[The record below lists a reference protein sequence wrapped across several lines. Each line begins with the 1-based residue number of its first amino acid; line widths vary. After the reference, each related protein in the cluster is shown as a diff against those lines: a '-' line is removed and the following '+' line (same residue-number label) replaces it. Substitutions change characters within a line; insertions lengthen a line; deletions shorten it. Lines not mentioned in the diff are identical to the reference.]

1 MPGRPWTLLP
11 TPGAE
16 RHQGVFAP
24 FSRLYGSRRRAG
36 TDVFFMQKE
45 DERMKKRLLSLALA
59 FVLAF
64 SLLPA
69 TAFAATKTLSEY
81 FNGMPISA
89 NGGTGTTAW
98 KVSGDMLMS
107 GNAGKSYS
115 TSTLTLTFTADT
127 AISFEYKVSS
137 EEKWDTCT
145 ITLGS
150 KKIADKI
157 SGNGDWT
164 GYTGTVNNGD
174 TLEVKYTKDSS
185 GNDNDD
191 CVYLRNFT
199 CGTPV
204 VVTFHANGGT
214 GDDYTQNI
222 YGGKGTLTANSF
234 TNSGKVFAGWATS
247 ADGEVVYAD
256 GVEITAEDNT
266 DLYAV
271 WGDAYTVRFV
281 NGESTRTVDVA
292 KNTAIGTKIPADP
305 KKTGYIFAGWFNGE
319 TKLTADTMISGDVTY
334 TAKWTAIQYTIKFD
348 KNAADAVGSMDDIS
362 AAYDEEVQLPLCA
375 FTRDGYTFTGWGSY
389 KGEDK
394 VKNLADKDGANV
406 TLKAHWQGLSVN
418 ITANLNYSGAENIIR
433 TGAVGSN
440 YNYIVKT
447 DGGTQYSELKDPT
460 RTGYL
465 FDGWFDAAEGGNEIT
480 NQYKFTAEDAE
491 KGVTLY
497 AHWTKGITVHFDGNG
512 YKSTIADKTVKP
524 DEVFSKLPYLS
535 SYSYPEN
542 KTLDGWYIKNDDGS
556 FGDAVTKDIDFSSL
570 DEVTLI
576 AKWRDYQYIIKF
588 NIKNADKSSVNG
600 TMADQPAPF
609 GKDVKL
615 NKCAFTR
622 EGYDFAGWATSSYGS
637 QIKHQDEATIKREWD
652 SWYSEDGE
660 THSLYAVWTQNAFG
674 RAVAAIQS
682 KLPADNIVRIAGDL
696 GLPTSGDGYTVA
708 YTSDSEL
715 LSDGKIALPESGT
728 VEITVTATITDTATN
743 KTYTKEYALTLYS
756 ADVAATE
763 AELNNAAAAL
773 GTKNFVPVYGTD
785 TNAIT
790 AVEKKLLDAGCE
802 GIAVSIKEAVTDSGN
817 YSGIDQDGTIHY
829 YFNPG
834 MTKYGSYFHTTFVLS
849 KNGASVEKKW
859 YTSIDWD
866 KAKVREALNTVADA
880 LTVPET
886 ATADMTLPLNANG
899 KGWSKVAWVS
909 NDPALKID
917 QASYYT
923 STYPITLNA
932 AENTTVVLTATVT
945 CNSVDGVSVTREF
958 ACTVPGGT
966 STGVD
971 YQAKLDNALSDPG
984 LRDFVTGKKLTEEN
998 GVYTTSNDIQ
1008 FPTTRDLKIDGK
1020 YTPVVITS
1028 SDPGVIEAPTTPNSA
1043 RVWVYRPLPGEAA
1056 KTVTLT
1062 MKILDRPNGP
1072 QPGDDLSTM
1081 RVLASKEIKV
1091 TVQPLTQT
1099 EIDAEVALME
1109 RVKAHYWDGI
1119 RNANTDQNNVTTDL
1133 HAFQE
1138 CYLNDNGEL
1147 TWVYDYR
1154 ELKNHGIIPD
1164 ELDNW
1169 YDQQLWRLFRSS
1181 NADVVAHENLLV
1193 TRQGDSKAVT
1203 ITSYLSSETL
1213 GKYAEK
1219 YPQNAD
1225 FQKLYKQPVTIDL
1238 VVTGT
1243 QYAQGNN
1250 EGRVQAARR
1259 ALAAR
1264 PTVTVSFSLSGR
1276 GMGFAESNLKYA
1288 EGSTVYDVFSDLLA
1302 EHGYTCK
1309 RRGSY
1314 IAAITSNSGVTLE
1327 EFDEGKNS
1335 GWMYR
1340 VNGELVGRYMS
1351 AQGLK
1356 DGDRIE
1362 LYFTSDWTSEP
1373 GAEGWQ
1379 KPGKIETIVNADG
1392 SVTKIETK
1400 SDGTTVETTT
1410 KPDGS
1415 TTVAETKPDGSVST
1429 VEKRA
1434 DGTEIKTAQ
1443 PVSGEITASV
1453 SVPKSVGSTRVDIP
1467 VSKPTGS
1474 MVAVIVHPDGTEEIV
1489 RGSVVTETGIALRA
1503 EGDVRLKIID
1513 NAKRFND
1520 MADHWAKDAVEFASS
1535 RELFNGVG
1543 NDAFGPDLSMTRG
1556 MVSTVLARLAGADTA
1571 GGETWYAKGTVW
1583 AVENGISDG
1592 TAPEQPVTRE
1602 QLAAMLYRY
1611 AGSPAV
1617 SGELGFDDT
1626 TVISIWAYDA
1636 VRWCVDNGILNGVGG
1651 NRMAPQDLARRG
1663 QVAAM
1668 LMRFLQA
1675 TV

>member
-1 MPGRPWTLLP
+1 
-11 TPGAE
+11 
-16 RHQGVFAP
+16 
-24 FSRLYGSRRRAG
+24 
-36 TDVFFMQKE
+36 
-45 DERMKKRLLSLALA
+45 MKKRALSLLMA
-59 FVLAF
+59 FVMVL

-69 TAFAATKTLSEY
+69 TARAAETGPQGSGTADEPYLIGTAEELKWFRDLVNGSTDAENHRHVCAKLTADIDLKGDEWNPIGGNDGYATSYYAGQFDGNGKRISNFKITAKYNYAGFFSYVKDNAYIHDLKISKASISSEKNNAGGIIGTMIDGTVEKCSFDGEVKGLNTSRGYAGGIVGYLGNTGKTSPKITNCAN
-81 FNGMPISA
+81 FGSISA
-89 NGGTGTTAW
+89 GYAGGITGYAKHAKEISNCYNTGRVNGSTRSGGIVGQNMYGTKITNCFNTGAIEGTGIGAI
-98 KVSGDMLMS
+98 
-107 GNAGKSYS
+107 AGFAGVKITNCYW
-115 TSTLTLTFTADT
+115 TQPAVGKGGG
-127 AISFEYKVSS
+127 AG
-137 EEKWDTCT
+137 T
-145 ITLGS
+145 INEDGEVDSIASVAGQLGS
-150 KKIADKI
+150 AF
-157 SGNGDWT
+157 
-164 GYTGTVNNGD
+164 
-174 TLEVKYTKDSS
+174 
-185 GNDNDD
+185 
-191 CVYLRNFT
+191 R
-199 CGTPV
+199 V
-204 VVTFHANGGT
+204 V
-214 GDDYTQNI
+214 
-222 YGGKGTLTANSF
+222 
-234 TNSGKVFAGWATS
+234 
-247 ADGEVVYAD
+247 DGEVVLAWEA
-256 GVEITAEDNT
+256 GGTPAEKNPRIVISGGSTLQMTNSVERPHTTLTVAYKDMEDNT
-266 DLYAV
+266 P
-271 WGDAYTVRFV
+271 TVTW
-281 NGESTRTVDVA
+281 STSNDCVTLTAPDNASAADNIRIAQANKPGTVTITATVDDETIEPATFDIDVLPFVSGLNYT
-292 KNTAIGTKIPADP
+292 NTAMGGSEPVIGQEVRVDVVTIGNKIFSSDKLSFAWWNNTTNTPIAKTTENTFVVIPDSFNEWNYLGVDVFYNGAPIHSHADHQQYVRSAEYGKAYVVAQDIALPTDITEETVLTLPAVHTKDGETVNIEWSSKDIAITDNTVKLTLPESG
-305 KKTGYIFAGWFNGE
+305 KKTIKLSAKCTLADTNTAAYRTFTVYVWSTSGADENTLNEAASKLKNMGALYPRFGKDSNVQTMVETRLANAGFSGVGVMYTGKTPMSATEKEAHSDISENGNITYFYTDLTTTDLTTTLQRFDTYKASFMLTCGRETKTVEIWVTVYWDADKVRDFMTKEVLDQTTLPELTEKNLTLPASGKWTTISWTSSDPTIIANDGTITRSTIDQQAVLTATFTFNFTSDVTGNE
-319 TKLTADTMISGDVTY
+319 QPIVLYKVFEVTVKGNADAADRAALYQQKLNDALAAPGLKDFVTGAKLTAD
-334 TAKWTAIQYTIKFD
+334 A
-348 KNAADAVGSMDDIS
+348 
-362 AAYDEEVQLPLCA
+362 
-375 FTRDGYTFTGWGSY
+375 
-389 KGEDK
+389 
-394 VKNLADKDGANV
+394 
-406 TLKAHWQGLSVN
+406 
-418 ITANLNYSGAENIIR
+418 
-433 TGAVGSN
+433 
-440 YNYIVKT
+440 
-447 DGGTQYSELKDPT
+447 
-460 RTGYL
+460 
-465 FDGWFDAAEGGNEIT
+465 
-480 NQYKFTAEDAE
+480 
-491 KGVTLY
+491 
-497 AHWTKGITVHFDGNG
+497 
-512 YKSTIADKTVKP
+512 
-524 DEVFSKLPYLS
+524 
-535 SYSYPEN
+535 
-542 KTLDGWYIKNDDGS
+542 
-556 FGDAVTKDIDFSSL
+556 
-570 DEVTLI
+570 
-576 AKWRDYQYIIKF
+576 
-588 NIKNADKSSVNG
+588 
-600 TMADQPAPF
+600 
-609 GKDVKL
+609 
-615 NKCAFTR
+615 
-622 EGYDFAGWATSSYGS
+622 
-637 QIKHQDEATIKREWD
+637 
-652 SWYSEDGE
+652 
-660 THSLYAVWTQNAFG
+660 
-674 RAVAAIQS
+674 
-682 KLPADNIVRIAGDL
+682 
-696 GLPTSGDGYTVA
+696 
-708 YTSDSEL
+708 
-715 LSDGKIALPESGT
+715 
-728 VEITVTATITDTATN
+728 
-743 KTYTKEYALTLYS
+743 
-756 ADVAATE
+756 
-763 AELNNAAAAL
+763 
-773 GTKNFVPVYGTD
+773 
-785 TNAIT
+785 
-790 AVEKKLLDAGCE
+790 
-802 GIAVSIKEAVTDSGN
+802 
-817 YSGIDQDGTIHY
+817 
-829 YFNPG
+829 
-834 MTKYGSYFHTTFVLS
+834 
-849 KNGASVEKKW
+849 
-859 YTSIDWD
+859 
-866 KAKVREALNTVADA
+866 
-880 LTVPET
+880 
-886 ATADMTLPLNANG
+886 
-899 KGWSKVAWVS
+899 
-909 NDPALKID
+909 
-917 QASYYT
+917 
-923 STYPITLNA
+923 
-932 AENTTVVLTATVT
+932 
-945 CNSVDGVSVTREF
+945 
-958 ACTVPGGT
+958 
-966 STGVD
+966 
-971 YQAKLDNALSDPG
+971 
-984 LRDFVTGKKLTEEN
+984 N

-1091 TVQPLTQT
+1091 TVQPLTQA
-1099 EIDAEVALME
+1099 EIDAEIALMAK
-1109 RVKAHYWDGI
+1109 VKAAYWDGI

-1147 TWVYDYR
+1147 TWVYDR
-1154 ELKNHGIIPD
+1154 KDLKNHGIVPVP
-1164 ELDNW
+1164 LDNW
-1169 YDQQLWRLFRSS
+1169 YDQQIWRLFRSS

-1213 GKYAEK
+1213 GRYAEK

-1225 FQKLYKQPVTIDL
+1225 FQKLYQQPVTVDL

-1314 IAAITSNSGVTLE
+1314 IAAITSDSGVTLE

-1340 VNGELVGRYMS
+1340 VNGELVRRYMS

-1400 SDGTTVETTT
+1400 PDGTTVETTT

-1489 RGSVVTETGIALRA
+1489 KGSIVTETGIALRA

-1543 NDAFGPDLSMTRG
+1543 NDAFGPDRSMTRG
-1556 MVSTVLARLAGADTA
+1556 MVGTVLARLAGADTA
-1571 GGETWYAKGTVW
+1571 GGETWYAKGTAW

-1617 SGELGFDDT
+1617 SGELGFDDADS
-1626 TVISIWAYDA
+1626 ISAWARDA

-1651 NRMAPQDLARRG
+1651 NRMTPQDLARRG

>member
-1 MPGRPWTLLP
+1 
-11 TPGAE
+11 
-16 RHQGVFAP
+16 
-24 FSRLYGSRRRAG
+24 
-36 TDVFFMQKE
+36 
-45 DERMKKRLLSLALA
+45 MKKRLLSLALA

-64 SLLPA
+64 SLLPTAAWAAETDVSALPEFSKGADTSTIQKFKISSADSLKALA
-69 TAFAATKTLSEY
+69 TAVKDNDGKGAYNLKGLTFYLANDIELSGKWTPISDVAYPADAFAGTFDGNGHTISGLNGSNGLFGFVNGATIKNLKVEGTISGPTTGIGGIVGKTQGKVTITNCSFTGSVSATNSGSSNAAGGIVGRVNAGTLKVENCANHATVTAEKASAAGIIGYGGSNKVTITNCYNDGAISGQWYPSGICAQNTKGTSKIQEC
-81 FNGMPISA
+81 FNSGSISNTNDGTYHAGISA
-89 NGGTGTTAW
+89 NFKGEAPNCYRTEPSSENFGNNKNGASTLLENSDAVKNKLTDIGFLVSDDG
-98 KVSGDMLMS
+98 KVSLPWETSSTPAEKNPRIVISGGSTLQMTNSEQPRTTLTVEYKDMDETPTVTWSASNDCVTLTEPANASAADNIRIAQAKKPGTVTITATVDDETIKPATFDMDVLPFVS
-107 GNAGKSYS
+107 GLNYTNTATGGSEPVIGQEVRVDVVTIDNKIFSSDKLSFAWWNNTTNTPIAKTTENTFVIPDSPDSFNEWNNLGVDVFYNGAPIHSHADHQQYVRSAEYGKAYVVAQDIALPTDITEETVLTLPAVHTKDGETVNIEWSSEDIAITDNTVKFTLPESGKQKIELSAECTLVGTDTAANRTFTVYVWSTSGADENTLNEAASKLENMGALHPRFGKDSNVQTMVETRLANAGFSGVGVKFISAEPTNATADQAASAISSIGGITYFYDDPNKTVNERTQWFDTYKAYFTLTCGSETQENVAVPVTVYWDVNKVCRVMTEEVLDRVTLPELTEGNLNLPTAVEGKQWTKIVWTSSDPGIISNGGVVTRSAIDRQTVLTAGFTFQRTNDVTGSEPSIVLSKVFEVTVKGNADA
-115 TSTLTLTFTADT
+115 ADR
-127 AISFEYKVSS
+127 AALYQQKLDDALAAPGLKDFV
-137 EEKWDTCT
+137 
-145 ITLGS
+145 
-150 KKIADKI
+150 
-157 SGNGDWT
+157 T
-164 GYTGTVNNGD
+164 G
-174 TLEVKYTKDSS
+174 
-185 GNDNDD
+185 
-191 CVYLRNFT
+191 
-199 CGTPV
+199 
-204 VVTFHANGGT
+204 A
-214 GDDYTQNI
+214 
-222 YGGKGTLTANSF
+222 
-234 TNSGKVFAGWATS
+234 
-247 ADGEVVYAD
+247 
-256 GVEITAEDNT
+256 
-266 DLYAV
+266 
-271 WGDAYTVRFV
+271 
-281 NGESTRTVDVA
+281 
-292 KNTAIGTKIPADP
+292 
-305 KKTGYIFAGWFNGE
+305 
-319 TKLTADTMISGDVTY
+319 KLTAD
-334 TAKWTAIQYTIKFD
+334 A
-348 KNAADAVGSMDDIS
+348 
-362 AAYDEEVQLPLCA
+362 
-375 FTRDGYTFTGWGSY
+375 
-389 KGEDK
+389 
-394 VKNLADKDGANV
+394 
-406 TLKAHWQGLSVN
+406 
-418 ITANLNYSGAENIIR
+418 
-433 TGAVGSN
+433 
-440 YNYIVKT
+440 
-447 DGGTQYSELKDPT
+447 
-460 RTGYL
+460 
-465 FDGWFDAAEGGNEIT
+465 
-480 NQYKFTAEDAE
+480 
-491 KGVTLY
+491 
-497 AHWTKGITVHFDGNG
+497 
-512 YKSTIADKTVKP
+512 
-524 DEVFSKLPYLS
+524 
-535 SYSYPEN
+535 
-542 KTLDGWYIKNDDGS
+542 
-556 FGDAVTKDIDFSSL
+556 
-570 DEVTLI
+570 
-576 AKWRDYQYIIKF
+576 
-588 NIKNADKSSVNG
+588 
-600 TMADQPAPF
+600 
-609 GKDVKL
+609 
-615 NKCAFTR
+615 
-622 EGYDFAGWATSSYGS
+622 
-637 QIKHQDEATIKREWD
+637 
-652 SWYSEDGE
+652 
-660 THSLYAVWTQNAFG
+660 
-674 RAVAAIQS
+674 
-682 KLPADNIVRIAGDL
+682 
-696 GLPTSGDGYTVA
+696 
-708 YTSDSEL
+708 
-715 LSDGKIALPESGT
+715 
-728 VEITVTATITDTATN
+728 
-743 KTYTKEYALTLYS
+743 
-756 ADVAATE
+756 
-763 AELNNAAAAL
+763 
-773 GTKNFVPVYGTD
+773 
-785 TNAIT
+785 
-790 AVEKKLLDAGCE
+790 
-802 GIAVSIKEAVTDSGN
+802 
-817 YSGIDQDGTIHY
+817 
-829 YFNPG
+829 
-834 MTKYGSYFHTTFVLS
+834 
-849 KNGASVEKKW
+849 
-859 YTSIDWD
+859 
-866 KAKVREALNTVADA
+866 
-880 LTVPET
+880 
-886 ATADMTLPLNANG
+886 
-899 KGWSKVAWVS
+899 
-909 NDPALKID
+909 
-917 QASYYT
+917 
-923 STYPITLNA
+923 
-932 AENTTVVLTATVT
+932 
-945 CNSVDGVSVTREF
+945 
-958 ACTVPGGT
+958 
-966 STGVD
+966 
-971 YQAKLDNALSDPG
+971 
-984 LRDFVTGKKLTEEN
+984 N

-1091 TVQPLTQT
+1091 TVQPLTQA

-1109 RVKAHYWDGI
+1109 LVKVKVNYWNGI

-1138 CYLNDNGEL
+1138 CYLDTDGSL
-1147 TWVYDYR
+1147 TWVYDR
-1154 ELKNHGIIPD
+1154 EDLKNRGIVPVP
-1164 ELDNW
+1164 LDNW

-1181 NADVVAHENLLV
+1181 NADVITHENLLV
-1193 TRQGDSKAVT
+1193 SRREESKAVT
-1203 ITSYLSSETL
+1203 VTSYLSSETL
-1213 GKYAEK
+1213 GRYAEK

-1225 FQKLYKQPVTIDL
+1225 FQKLYKQPVTVDL

-1351 AQGLK
+1351 AQGLE

-1392 SVTKIETK
+1392 S
-1400 SDGTTVETTT
+1400 TT
-1410 KPDGS
+1410 K
-1415 TTVAETKPDGSVST
+1415 TETKPDGTVIETTTWRDGSTLTAETSPNGRVET

-1434 DGTEIKTAQ
+1434 DGTTVETVESA
-1443 PVSGEITASV
+1443 SGGITASV

-1543 NDAFGPDLSMTRG
+1543 NDAFGPDRSMTRG

-1617 SGELGFDDT
+1617 SGELSFDDT

-1651 NRMAPQDLARRG
+1651 NRMAPQDLAQRG

>member
-1 MPGRPWTLLP
+1 MP
-11 TPGAE
+11 A
-16 RHQGVFAP
+16 
-24 FSRLYGSRRRAG
+24 SGS
-36 TDVFFMQKE
+36 T
-45 DERMKKRLLSLALA
+45 
-59 FVLAF
+59 
-64 SLLPA
+64 
-69 TAFAATKTLSEY
+69 
-81 FNGMPISA
+81 
-89 NGGTGTTAW
+89 
-98 KVSGDMLMS
+98 
-107 GNAGKSYS
+107 
-115 TSTLTLTFTADT
+115 
-127 AISFEYKVSS
+127 
-137 EEKWDTCT
+137 
-145 ITLGS
+145 
-150 KKIADKI
+150 
-157 SGNGDWT
+157 
-164 GYTGTVNNGD
+164 
-174 TLEVKYTKDSS
+174 
-185 GNDNDD
+185 
-191 CVYLRNFT
+191 
-199 CGTPV
+199 
-204 VVTFHANGGT
+204 
-214 GDDYTQNI
+214 
-222 YGGKGTLTANSF
+222 
-234 TNSGKVFAGWATS
+234 
-247 ADGEVVYAD
+247 
-256 GVEITAEDNT
+256 
-266 DLYAV
+266 
-271 WGDAYTVRFV
+271 
-281 NGESTRTVDVA
+281 
-292 KNTAIGTKIPADP
+292 
-305 KKTGYIFAGWFNGE
+305 
-319 TKLTADTMISGDVTY
+319 
-334 TAKWTAIQYTIKFD
+334 
-348 KNAADAVGSMDDIS
+348 
-362 AAYDEEVQLPLCA
+362 
-375 FTRDGYTFTGWGSY
+375 
-389 KGEDK
+389 
-394 VKNLADKDGANV
+394 
-406 TLKAHWQGLSVN
+406 
-418 ITANLNYSGAENIIR
+418 
-433 TGAVGSN
+433 
-440 YNYIVKT
+440 
-447 DGGTQYSELKDPT
+447 
-460 RTGYL
+460 
-465 FDGWFDAAEGGNEIT
+465 
-480 NQYKFTAEDAE
+480 
-491 KGVTLY
+491 
-497 AHWTKGITVHFDGNG
+497 
-512 YKSTIADKTVKP
+512 
-524 DEVFSKLPYLS
+524 
-535 SYSYPEN
+535 
-542 KTLDGWYIKNDDGS
+542 
-556 FGDAVTKDIDFSSL
+556 
-570 DEVTLI
+570 EVTL
-576 AKWRDYQYIIKF
+576 
-588 NIKNADKSSVNG
+588 
-600 TMADQPAPF
+600 
-609 GKDVKL
+609 
-615 NKCAFTR
+615 
-622 EGYDFAGWATSSYGS
+622 
-637 QIKHQDEATIKREWD
+637 
-652 SWYSEDGE
+652 
-660 THSLYAVWTQNAFG
+660 
-674 RAVAAIQS
+674 
-682 KLPADNIVRIAGDL
+682 
-696 GLPTSGDGYTVA
+696 
-708 YTSDSEL
+708 
-715 LSDGKIALPESGT
+715 
-728 VEITVTATITDTATN
+728 TATITDTKTS
-743 KTYTKEYALTLYS
+743 KTYTKEYILTLYS
-756 ADVAATE
+756 ATTATTE
-763 AELNNAAAAL
+763 AELNAAVSKL
-773 GTKNFVPVYGTD
+773 TGNFKPVYGTD

-834 MTKYGSYFHTTFVLS
+834 MTKYGSYFYTTFVLS

-866 KAKVREALNTVADA
+866 KAKVREALNTVADT

-909 NDPALKID
+909 NDPALKIG

-932 AENTTVVLTATVT
+932 AEDTTVVLTATVT
-945 CNSVDGVSVTREF
+945 CNSVDGVAVTREF
-958 ACTVPGGT
+958 ECTVPGGT

-971 YQAKLDNALSDPG
+971 YQAKLDNALSGVG
-984 LRDFVTGKKLTEEN
+984 LKDFVTGKKLTEEN

-1072 QPGDDLSTM
+1072 QPGDDLSAM

-1091 TVQPLTQT
+1091 IVQPLTQA
-1099 EIDAEVALME
+1099 EIDAELALMAE
-1109 RVKAHYWDGI
+1109 VKANYWNGI

-1133 HAFQE
+1133 RAFQE

-1147 TWVYDYR
+1147 TWVYDYK

-1169 YDQQLWRLFRSS
+1169 YDLQIWRLFRSS
-1181 NADVVAHENLLV
+1181 NADVIAHENLLV
-1193 TRQGDSKAVT
+1193 TRQNDSKAVT

-1225 FQKLYKQPVTIDL
+1225 FQKLYQQPVTVDL

-1250 EGRVQAARR
+1250 ESRVQAASR

-1276 GMGFAESNLKYA
+1276 GMGFAESDLKYA

-1340 VNGELVGRYMS
+1340 VNGELVRRYMS

-1443 PVSGEITASV
+1443 PASGEITASV

-1489 RGSVVTETGIALRA
+1489 KGSIVTETGVALRA

-1543 NDAFGPDLSMTRG
+1543 NDAFGPDRSMTRG

-1617 SGELGFDDT
+1617 SGELGFDDADS
-1626 TVISIWAYDA
+1626 ISAWARDA

-1651 NRMAPQDLARRG
+1651 NRMTPQDLARRG

>member
-45 DERMKKRLLSLALA
+45 DEKMKKRVISLLLAL
-59 FVLAF
+59 VLAV
-64 SLLPA
+64 SLLP
-69 TAFAATKTLSEY
+69 TAAWAAETGPKGKGTADDPYLIEDAEDLAKVTGSGHYALANDIDLTDTKYAGKSITPALSDAFSGTFDGNRHTISGLCINTKSKNGVGLFGTVNGASIQNLKVEGSVTGTNSGFVGGIVGKTQGNVTITNCSFTGSVSATKSGSSNGAGGIVGRVNAGTLKVENCANHATVTAEKASAAGIIGHGGANEVTITNCY
-81 FNGMPISA
+81 NDGAISGQWYPSGICAQNTNDTSTIQECFNSGSISNTNGGTYCAGISA
-89 NGGTGTTAW
+89 NFKGEAPNCYRTEPGSENVGNNKNGTSILLKNSDAVKNELTDIGFLVSDDG
-98 KVSGDMLMS
+98 KVSLPWETS
-107 GNAGKSYS
+107 S
-115 TSTLTLTFTADT
+115 TPA
-127 AISFEYKVSS
+127 
-137 EEKWDTCT
+137 EKNPR
-145 ITLGS
+145 IT
-150 KKIADKI
+150 I
-157 SGNGDWT
+157 SGNKTMNQTTDGSKQSTTLEAKQVDIDDAQDVEWTIESGADVIELEQPAGANEHNSSIIVKELQPGLATIRATAGDYIAT
-164 GYTGTVNNGD
+164 ADIRIIPYISALELNGTPAAGEKYKVTVNILDGKLYDEEKYGKLTGFKWTYSDNYYDTTTATSISGD
-174 TLEVKYTKDSS
+174 GMEIMVPAGTEGKHLSVSLYTHGQNMIPNSIGGYYKVIEDSNSAALSNDKADLTIPTEDIKAPTTLELPLSGKRGSAIVWTSS
-185 GNDNDD
+185 DPDIISDTG
-191 CVYLRNFT
+191 
-199 CGTPV
+199 
-204 VVTFHANGGT
+204 VVTLPQETAT
-214 GDDYTQNI
+214 V
-222 YGGKGTLTANSF
+222 TLTATLTYNGKTEIKTFTIKVWSQAAVDAEGDSEKIEAAIGKLSTLQPQFGKDSNVQTMVETRLANAGFSGVGVMYTGKTPMSATEKEAHSDISENGNITYFYTDLTTTDLTTTLQRFDTYKASF
-234 TNSGKVFAGWATS
+234 MLTCGRETKTVEIWVTVYWDADKVRDFMTKEVLDQTTLPELTEKNLTLPASGKWTTISWTSSDPTIIANDGTITRSTIDQQAVLTATFTFNFTSDVTGNEQPIVLYKVFEVTVKGN
-247 ADGEVVYAD
+247 ADAAD
-256 GVEITAEDNT
+256 RAA
-266 DLYAV
+266 LYQQKLN
-271 WGDAYTVRFV
+271 DALAAPGLKDFV
-281 NGESTRTVDVA
+281 
-292 KNTAIGTKIPADP
+292 
-305 KKTGYIFAGWFNGE
+305 TGA
-319 TKLTADTMISGDVTY
+319 KLTAD
-334 TAKWTAIQYTIKFD
+334 A
-348 KNAADAVGSMDDIS
+348 
-362 AAYDEEVQLPLCA
+362 
-375 FTRDGYTFTGWGSY
+375 
-389 KGEDK
+389 
-394 VKNLADKDGANV
+394 
-406 TLKAHWQGLSVN
+406 
-418 ITANLNYSGAENIIR
+418 
-433 TGAVGSN
+433 
-440 YNYIVKT
+440 
-447 DGGTQYSELKDPT
+447 
-460 RTGYL
+460 
-465 FDGWFDAAEGGNEIT
+465 
-480 NQYKFTAEDAE
+480 
-491 KGVTLY
+491 
-497 AHWTKGITVHFDGNG
+497 
-512 YKSTIADKTVKP
+512 
-524 DEVFSKLPYLS
+524 
-535 SYSYPEN
+535 
-542 KTLDGWYIKNDDGS
+542 
-556 FGDAVTKDIDFSSL
+556 
-570 DEVTLI
+570 
-576 AKWRDYQYIIKF
+576 
-588 NIKNADKSSVNG
+588 
-600 TMADQPAPF
+600 
-609 GKDVKL
+609 
-615 NKCAFTR
+615 
-622 EGYDFAGWATSSYGS
+622 
-637 QIKHQDEATIKREWD
+637 
-652 SWYSEDGE
+652 
-660 THSLYAVWTQNAFG
+660 
-674 RAVAAIQS
+674 
-682 KLPADNIVRIAGDL
+682 
-696 GLPTSGDGYTVA
+696 
-708 YTSDSEL
+708 
-715 LSDGKIALPESGT
+715 
-728 VEITVTATITDTATN
+728 
-743 KTYTKEYALTLYS
+743 
-756 ADVAATE
+756 
-763 AELNNAAAAL
+763 
-773 GTKNFVPVYGTD
+773 
-785 TNAIT
+785 
-790 AVEKKLLDAGCE
+790 
-802 GIAVSIKEAVTDSGN
+802 
-817 YSGIDQDGTIHY
+817 
-829 YFNPG
+829 
-834 MTKYGSYFHTTFVLS
+834 
-849 KNGASVEKKW
+849 
-859 YTSIDWD
+859 
-866 KAKVREALNTVADA
+866 
-880 LTVPET
+880 
-886 ATADMTLPLNANG
+886 
-899 KGWSKVAWVS
+899 
-909 NDPALKID
+909 
-917 QASYYT
+917 
-923 STYPITLNA
+923 
-932 AENTTVVLTATVT
+932 
-945 CNSVDGVSVTREF
+945 
-958 ACTVPGGT
+958 
-966 STGVD
+966 
-971 YQAKLDNALSDPG
+971 
-984 LRDFVTGKKLTEEN
+984 N

-1072 QPGDDLSTM
+1072 QPGDDLSAM

-1091 TVQPLTQT
+1091 TVQPLTQD
-1099 EIDAEVALME
+1099 EIDAEIALME
-1109 RVKAHYWDGI
+1109 RVKVKVNYWNGI
-1119 RNANTDQNNVTTDL
+1119 RNANVERDNVTTDL

-1147 TWVYDYR
+1147 TWVYDR
-1154 ELKNHGIIPD
+1154 EDLKNHGIVPVP
-1164 ELDNW
+1164 LDNW
-1169 YDQQLWRLFRSS
+1169 YDQQIWRLFRSS
-1181 NADVVAHENLLV
+1181 NAGVVAHENLLV

-1250 EGRVQAARR
+1250 EGRVQAAKR
-1259 ALAAR
+1259 ALAVR

-1276 GMGFAESNLKYA
+1276 GMGFTESNLEYA

-1302 EHGYTCK
+1302 EHRYTCK

-1351 AQGLK
+1351 AQGLN

-1400 SDGTTVETTT
+1400 SDGTVIETTT
-1410 KPDGS
+1410 WRDGS
-1415 TTVAETKPDGSVST
+1415 TLTAETSPNGRVET

-1434 DGTEIKTAQ
+1434 DGTTVETVESA
-1443 PVSGEITASV
+1443 SGGITASV

-1489 RGSVVTETGIALRA
+1489 RGSVVTETGVALRA

-1617 SGELGFDDT
+1617 SGELGFDDADS
-1626 TVISIWAYDA
+1626 ISAWARDA

-1651 NRMAPQDLARRG
+1651 NRMTPQDLARRG

>member
-45 DERMKKRLLSLALA
+45 DEKMKKRVISLLLAL
-59 FVLAF
+59 VLAV
-64 SLLPA
+64 SLLP
-69 TAFAATKTLSEY
+69 TAAWAAETGPKGKGTADDPYLIEDAEDLAKVTGSGHYALANDIDLTDTKYAGKSITPALSDAFSGTFDGNRHTISGLCINTKSKNGVGLFGTVNGASIQNLKVEGSVTGTNSGFVGGIVGKTQGNVTITNCSFTGSVSATKSGSSNGAGGIVGRVNAGTLKVENCANHATVTAEKASAAGIIGHGGTNEVTITNCY
-81 FNGMPISA
+81 NDGAISGQWYPSGICAQNTNDTSTIQECFNSGSISNTNGGTYCAGISA
-89 NGGTGTTAW
+89 NFKGEAPNCYRTEPGSENVGNNKNGTSILLKNSDAVKNELTDIGFLVSDDG
-98 KVSGDMLMS
+98 KVSLPWETS
-107 GNAGKSYS
+107 S
-115 TSTLTLTFTADT
+115 TPA
-127 AISFEYKVSS
+127 
-137 EEKWDTCT
+137 EKNPR
-145 ITLGS
+145 IT
-150 KKIADKI
+150 I
-157 SGNGDWT
+157 SGNKTMNQTTDGSKQSTTLEAKQVDIDDAQDVEWTIESGADVIELEQPAGANEHNSSIIVKELQPGLATIRATAGDYIAT
-164 GYTGTVNNGD
+164 ADIRIIPYISALELNGTPAAGEKYKVTVNILDGKLYDEEKYGKLTGFKWTYSDNYYDTTTATSISGD
-174 TLEVKYTKDSS
+174 GMEIMVPAGTEGKHLSVSLYTHGQNMIPNSIGGYYKVIEDSNSAALSNDKADLTIPTEDIKAPTTLELPLSGKRGSAIVWTSS
-185 GNDNDD
+185 DPDIISDTG
-191 CVYLRNFT
+191 
-199 CGTPV
+199 
-204 VVTFHANGGT
+204 VVTLPQETAT
-214 GDDYTQNI
+214 V
-222 YGGKGTLTANSF
+222 TLTATLTYNGKTEIKTFTIKVWSQAAVDAEGDSEKIEAAIGKLSTLQPQFGKDSNVQTMVETRLANAGFSGVGVMYTGKTPMSATEKEAHSDISENGNITYFYTDLTTTDLTTTLQRFDTYKASF
-234 TNSGKVFAGWATS
+234 MLTCGRETKTVEIWVTVYWDADKVRDFMTKEVLDQTTLPELTEKNLTLPASGKWTTISWTSSDPTIIANDGTITRSTIDQQAVLTATFTFNFTSDVTGNEQPIVLYKVFEVTVKGN
-247 ADGEVVYAD
+247 ADAAD
-256 GVEITAEDNT
+256 RAA
-266 DLYAV
+266 LYQQKLN
-271 WGDAYTVRFV
+271 DALAAPGLKDFV
-281 NGESTRTVDVA
+281 
-292 KNTAIGTKIPADP
+292 
-305 KKTGYIFAGWFNGE
+305 TGA
-319 TKLTADTMISGDVTY
+319 KLTAD
-334 TAKWTAIQYTIKFD
+334 A
-348 KNAADAVGSMDDIS
+348 
-362 AAYDEEVQLPLCA
+362 
-375 FTRDGYTFTGWGSY
+375 
-389 KGEDK
+389 
-394 VKNLADKDGANV
+394 
-406 TLKAHWQGLSVN
+406 
-418 ITANLNYSGAENIIR
+418 
-433 TGAVGSN
+433 
-440 YNYIVKT
+440 
-447 DGGTQYSELKDPT
+447 
-460 RTGYL
+460 
-465 FDGWFDAAEGGNEIT
+465 
-480 NQYKFTAEDAE
+480 
-491 KGVTLY
+491 
-497 AHWTKGITVHFDGNG
+497 
-512 YKSTIADKTVKP
+512 
-524 DEVFSKLPYLS
+524 
-535 SYSYPEN
+535 
-542 KTLDGWYIKNDDGS
+542 
-556 FGDAVTKDIDFSSL
+556 
-570 DEVTLI
+570 
-576 AKWRDYQYIIKF
+576 
-588 NIKNADKSSVNG
+588 
-600 TMADQPAPF
+600 
-609 GKDVKL
+609 
-615 NKCAFTR
+615 
-622 EGYDFAGWATSSYGS
+622 
-637 QIKHQDEATIKREWD
+637 
-652 SWYSEDGE
+652 
-660 THSLYAVWTQNAFG
+660 
-674 RAVAAIQS
+674 
-682 KLPADNIVRIAGDL
+682 
-696 GLPTSGDGYTVA
+696 
-708 YTSDSEL
+708 
-715 LSDGKIALPESGT
+715 
-728 VEITVTATITDTATN
+728 
-743 KTYTKEYALTLYS
+743 
-756 ADVAATE
+756 
-763 AELNNAAAAL
+763 
-773 GTKNFVPVYGTD
+773 
-785 TNAIT
+785 
-790 AVEKKLLDAGCE
+790 
-802 GIAVSIKEAVTDSGN
+802 
-817 YSGIDQDGTIHY
+817 
-829 YFNPG
+829 
-834 MTKYGSYFHTTFVLS
+834 
-849 KNGASVEKKW
+849 
-859 YTSIDWD
+859 
-866 KAKVREALNTVADA
+866 
-880 LTVPET
+880 
-886 ATADMTLPLNANG
+886 
-899 KGWSKVAWVS
+899 
-909 NDPALKID
+909 
-917 QASYYT
+917 
-923 STYPITLNA
+923 
-932 AENTTVVLTATVT
+932 
-945 CNSVDGVSVTREF
+945 
-958 ACTVPGGT
+958 
-966 STGVD
+966 
-971 YQAKLDNALSDPG
+971 
-984 LRDFVTGKKLTEEN
+984 N

-1072 QPGDDLSTM
+1072 QPGDDLSAM

-1091 TVQPLTQT
+1091 TVQPLTQD
-1099 EIDAEVALME
+1099 EIDAEIALME
-1109 RVKAHYWDGI
+1109 RVKVKVNYWNGI
-1119 RNANTDQNNVTTDL
+1119 RNANVERDNVTTDL

-1147 TWVYDYR
+1147 TWVYDR
-1154 ELKNHGIIPD
+1154 EDLKNHGIVPVP
-1164 ELDNW
+1164 LDNW
-1169 YDQQLWRLFRSS
+1169 YDQQIWRLFRSS
-1181 NADVVAHENLLV
+1181 NAGVVAHENLLV

-1250 EGRVQAARR
+1250 EGRVQAAKR
-1259 ALAAR
+1259 ALAVR

-1276 GMGFAESNLKYA
+1276 GMGFTESNLEYA

-1302 EHGYTCK
+1302 EHRYTCK

-1351 AQGLK
+1351 AQGLN

-1400 SDGTTVETTT
+1400 SDGTVIETTT
-1410 KPDGS
+1410 WRDGS
-1415 TTVAETKPDGSVST
+1415 TLTAETSPNGRVET

-1434 DGTEIKTAQ
+1434 DGTTVETVESA
-1443 PVSGEITASV
+1443 SGGITASV

-1489 RGSVVTETGIALRA
+1489 RGSVVTETGVALRA

-1543 NDAFGPDLSMTRG
+1543 NDAFGPDRSMTRG

-1617 SGELGFDDT
+1617 SGELGFDDADS
-1626 TVISIWAYDA
+1626 ISAWARDA

-1651 NRMAPQDLARRG
+1651 NRMTPQDLARRG

>member
-45 DERMKKRLLSLALA
+45 DEKMKKRVISLLLAL
-59 FVLAF
+59 VLAV
-64 SLLPA
+64 SLLP
-69 TAFAATKTLSEY
+69 TAAWAAETGPKGKGTADDPYLIEDAEDLAKVTGSGHYALANDIDLTDTKYAGKSITPALSDAFSGTFDGNRHTISGLCINTKSKNGVGLFGTVNGASIQNLKVEGSVTGTNSGFVGGIVGKTQGNVTITNCSFTGSVSATKSGSSNGAGGIVGRVNAGTLKVENCANHATVTAEKASAAGIIGHGGTNEVTITNCY
-81 FNGMPISA
+81 NDGAISGQWYPSGICAQNTNDTSTIQECFNSGSISNTNGGTYCAGISA
-89 NGGTGTTAW
+89 NFKGEAPNCYPTEPGSENVGNNKNGTSILLKNSDAVKNELTDIGFLVSDDG
-98 KVSGDMLMS
+98 KVSLPWETS
-107 GNAGKSYS
+107 S
-115 TSTLTLTFTADT
+115 TPA
-127 AISFEYKVSS
+127 
-137 EEKWDTCT
+137 EKNPR
-145 ITLGS
+145 IT
-150 KKIADKI
+150 I
-157 SGNGDWT
+157 SGNKTMNQTTDGSKQSTTLEAKQVDIDDAQDVEWTIESGADVIELEQPAGANEHNSSIIVKELQPGLATIRATAGDYIAT
-164 GYTGTVNNGD
+164 ADIRIIPYISALELNGTPAAGEKYKVTVNILDGKLYDEEKYGKLTGFKWTYSDNYYDTTTATSISGD
-174 TLEVKYTKDSS
+174 GMEIMVPAGTEGKHLSVSLYTHGQNMIPNSIGGYYKVIEDSNSAALSNDKADLTIPTEDIKAPTTLELPLSGKRGSAIVWTSS
-185 GNDNDD
+185 DPDIISDTG
-191 CVYLRNFT
+191 
-199 CGTPV
+199 
-204 VVTFHANGGT
+204 VVTLPQETAT
-214 GDDYTQNI
+214 V
-222 YGGKGTLTANSF
+222 TLTATLTYNGKTEIKTFTIKVWSQAAVDAEGDSEKIEAAIGKLSTLQPQFGKDSNVQTMVETRLANAGFSGVGVMYTGKTPMSATEKEAHSDISENGNITYFYTDLTTTDLTTTLQRFDTYKASF
-234 TNSGKVFAGWATS
+234 MLTCGRETKTVEIWVTVYWDADKVRDFMTKEVLDQTTLPELTEKNLTLPASGKWTTISWTSSDPTIIANDGTITRSTIDQQAVLTATFTFNFTSDVTGNEQPIVLYKVFEVTVKGN
-247 ADGEVVYAD
+247 ADAAD
-256 GVEITAEDNT
+256 RAA
-266 DLYAV
+266 LYQQKLN
-271 WGDAYTVRFV
+271 DALAAPGLKDFV
-281 NGESTRTVDVA
+281 
-292 KNTAIGTKIPADP
+292 
-305 KKTGYIFAGWFNGE
+305 TGA
-319 TKLTADTMISGDVTY
+319 KLTAD
-334 TAKWTAIQYTIKFD
+334 A
-348 KNAADAVGSMDDIS
+348 
-362 AAYDEEVQLPLCA
+362 
-375 FTRDGYTFTGWGSY
+375 
-389 KGEDK
+389 
-394 VKNLADKDGANV
+394 
-406 TLKAHWQGLSVN
+406 
-418 ITANLNYSGAENIIR
+418 
-433 TGAVGSN
+433 
-440 YNYIVKT
+440 
-447 DGGTQYSELKDPT
+447 
-460 RTGYL
+460 
-465 FDGWFDAAEGGNEIT
+465 
-480 NQYKFTAEDAE
+480 
-491 KGVTLY
+491 
-497 AHWTKGITVHFDGNG
+497 
-512 YKSTIADKTVKP
+512 
-524 DEVFSKLPYLS
+524 
-535 SYSYPEN
+535 
-542 KTLDGWYIKNDDGS
+542 
-556 FGDAVTKDIDFSSL
+556 
-570 DEVTLI
+570 
-576 AKWRDYQYIIKF
+576 
-588 NIKNADKSSVNG
+588 
-600 TMADQPAPF
+600 
-609 GKDVKL
+609 
-615 NKCAFTR
+615 
-622 EGYDFAGWATSSYGS
+622 
-637 QIKHQDEATIKREWD
+637 
-652 SWYSEDGE
+652 
-660 THSLYAVWTQNAFG
+660 
-674 RAVAAIQS
+674 
-682 KLPADNIVRIAGDL
+682 
-696 GLPTSGDGYTVA
+696 
-708 YTSDSEL
+708 
-715 LSDGKIALPESGT
+715 
-728 VEITVTATITDTATN
+728 
-743 KTYTKEYALTLYS
+743 
-756 ADVAATE
+756 
-763 AELNNAAAAL
+763 
-773 GTKNFVPVYGTD
+773 
-785 TNAIT
+785 
-790 AVEKKLLDAGCE
+790 
-802 GIAVSIKEAVTDSGN
+802 
-817 YSGIDQDGTIHY
+817 
-829 YFNPG
+829 
-834 MTKYGSYFHTTFVLS
+834 
-849 KNGASVEKKW
+849 
-859 YTSIDWD
+859 
-866 KAKVREALNTVADA
+866 
-880 LTVPET
+880 
-886 ATADMTLPLNANG
+886 
-899 KGWSKVAWVS
+899 
-909 NDPALKID
+909 
-917 QASYYT
+917 
-923 STYPITLNA
+923 
-932 AENTTVVLTATVT
+932 
-945 CNSVDGVSVTREF
+945 
-958 ACTVPGGT
+958 
-966 STGVD
+966 
-971 YQAKLDNALSDPG
+971 
-984 LRDFVTGKKLTEEN
+984 N

-1091 TVQPLTQT
+1091 TVQPLTQA
-1099 EIDAEVALME
+1099 EIDAEIALMAK
-1109 RVKAHYWDGI
+1109 VKAAYWDGI

-1147 TWVYDYR
+1147 TWVYDR
-1154 ELKNHGIIPD
+1154 KDLKNHGIVPVP
-1164 ELDNW
+1164 LDNW
-1169 YDQQLWRLFRSS
+1169 YDQQIWRLFRSS

-1213 GKYAEK
+1213 GRYAEK

-1225 FQKLYKQPVTIDL
+1225 FQKLYQQPVTVDL

-1314 IAAITSNSGVTLE
+1314 IAAITSDSGVTLE

-1340 VNGELVGRYMS
+1340 VNGELVRRYMS

-1400 SDGTTVETTT
+1400 PDGTTVETTT

-1489 RGSVVTETGIALRA
+1489 KGSIVTETGIALRA

-1543 NDAFGPDLSMTRG
+1543 NDAFGPDRSMTRG
-1556 MVSTVLARLAGADTA
+1556 MVGTVLARLAGADTA
-1571 GGETWYAKGTVW
+1571 GGETWYAKGTAW

-1617 SGELGFDDT
+1617 SGELGFDDADS
-1626 TVISIWAYDA
+1626 ISAWARDA

-1651 NRMAPQDLARRG
+1651 NRMTPQDLARRG

>member
-45 DERMKKRLLSLALA
+45 DEKMKKRVISLLLAL
-59 FVLAF
+59 VLAV
-64 SLLPA
+64 SLLP
-69 TAFAATKTLSEY
+69 TAAWAAETGPKGKGTADDPYLIEDAEDLAKVTGSGHYALANDIDLTDTKYAGKSITPALSDAFSGTFDGNRHTISGLCINTKSKNGVGLFGTVNGASIQNLKVEGSVTGTNSGFVGGIVGKTQGNVTITNCSFTGSVSATKSGSSNGAGGIVGRVNAGTLKVENCANHATVTAEKASAAGIIGHGGTNEVTITNCY
-81 FNGMPISA
+81 NDGAISGQWYPSGICAQNTNDTSTIQECFNSGSISNTNGGTYCAGISA
-89 NGGTGTTAW
+89 NFKGEAPNCYRTEPGSENVGNNKNGTSILLKNSDAVKNELTDIGFLVSDDG
-98 KVSGDMLMS
+98 KVSLPWETS
-107 GNAGKSYS
+107 S
-115 TSTLTLTFTADT
+115 TPA
-127 AISFEYKVSS
+127 
-137 EEKWDTCT
+137 EKNPR
-145 ITLGS
+145 IT
-150 KKIADKI
+150 I
-157 SGNGDWT
+157 SGNKTMNQTTDGSKQSTTLEAKQVDIDDAQDVEWTIESGADVIELEQPAGANEHNSSIIVKELQPGLATIRATAGDYIAT
-164 GYTGTVNNGD
+164 ADIRIIPYISALELNGTPAAGEKYKVTVNILDGKLYDEEKYGKLTGFKWTYSDNYYDTTTATSISGD
-174 TLEVKYTKDSS
+174 GMEIMVPAGTEGKHLSVSLYTHGQNMIPNSIGGYYKVIEDSNSAALSNDKADLTIPTEDIKAPTTLELPLSGKRGSAIVWTSS
-185 GNDNDD
+185 DPDIISDTG
-191 CVYLRNFT
+191 
-199 CGTPV
+199 
-204 VVTFHANGGT
+204 VVTLPQETAT
-214 GDDYTQNI
+214 V
-222 YGGKGTLTANSF
+222 TLTATLTYNGKTEIKTFTIKVWSQAAVDAEGDSEKIEAAIGKLSTLQPQFGKDSNVQTMVETRLANAGFSGVGVMYTGKTPMSATEKEAHSDISENGNITYFYTDLTTTDLTTTLQRFDTYKASF
-234 TNSGKVFAGWATS
+234 MLTCGRETKTVEIWVTVYWDADKVRDFMTKEVLDQTTLPELTEKNLTLPASGKWTTISWTSSDPTIIANDGTITRSTIDQQAVLTATFTFNFTSDVTGNEQPIVLYKVFEVTVKGN
-247 ADGEVVYAD
+247 ADAAD
-256 GVEITAEDNT
+256 RAA
-266 DLYAV
+266 LYQQKLN
-271 WGDAYTVRFV
+271 DALAAPGLKDFV
-281 NGESTRTVDVA
+281 
-292 KNTAIGTKIPADP
+292 
-305 KKTGYIFAGWFNGE
+305 TGA
-319 TKLTADTMISGDVTY
+319 KLTAD
-334 TAKWTAIQYTIKFD
+334 A
-348 KNAADAVGSMDDIS
+348 
-362 AAYDEEVQLPLCA
+362 
-375 FTRDGYTFTGWGSY
+375 
-389 KGEDK
+389 
-394 VKNLADKDGANV
+394 
-406 TLKAHWQGLSVN
+406 
-418 ITANLNYSGAENIIR
+418 
-433 TGAVGSN
+433 
-440 YNYIVKT
+440 
-447 DGGTQYSELKDPT
+447 
-460 RTGYL
+460 
-465 FDGWFDAAEGGNEIT
+465 
-480 NQYKFTAEDAE
+480 
-491 KGVTLY
+491 
-497 AHWTKGITVHFDGNG
+497 
-512 YKSTIADKTVKP
+512 
-524 DEVFSKLPYLS
+524 
-535 SYSYPEN
+535 
-542 KTLDGWYIKNDDGS
+542 
-556 FGDAVTKDIDFSSL
+556 
-570 DEVTLI
+570 
-576 AKWRDYQYIIKF
+576 
-588 NIKNADKSSVNG
+588 
-600 TMADQPAPF
+600 
-609 GKDVKL
+609 
-615 NKCAFTR
+615 
-622 EGYDFAGWATSSYGS
+622 
-637 QIKHQDEATIKREWD
+637 
-652 SWYSEDGE
+652 
-660 THSLYAVWTQNAFG
+660 
-674 RAVAAIQS
+674 
-682 KLPADNIVRIAGDL
+682 
-696 GLPTSGDGYTVA
+696 
-708 YTSDSEL
+708 
-715 LSDGKIALPESGT
+715 
-728 VEITVTATITDTATN
+728 
-743 KTYTKEYALTLYS
+743 
-756 ADVAATE
+756 
-763 AELNNAAAAL
+763 
-773 GTKNFVPVYGTD
+773 
-785 TNAIT
+785 
-790 AVEKKLLDAGCE
+790 
-802 GIAVSIKEAVTDSGN
+802 
-817 YSGIDQDGTIHY
+817 
-829 YFNPG
+829 
-834 MTKYGSYFHTTFVLS
+834 
-849 KNGASVEKKW
+849 
-859 YTSIDWD
+859 
-866 KAKVREALNTVADA
+866 
-880 LTVPET
+880 
-886 ATADMTLPLNANG
+886 
-899 KGWSKVAWVS
+899 
-909 NDPALKID
+909 
-917 QASYYT
+917 
-923 STYPITLNA
+923 
-932 AENTTVVLTATVT
+932 
-945 CNSVDGVSVTREF
+945 
-958 ACTVPGGT
+958 
-966 STGVD
+966 
-971 YQAKLDNALSDPG
+971 
-984 LRDFVTGKKLTEEN
+984 N

-1091 TVQPLTQT
+1091 TVQPLTQA
-1099 EIDAEVALME
+1099 EIDAEIALMAK
-1109 RVKAHYWDGI
+1109 VKAAYWDGI

-1147 TWVYDYR
+1147 TWVYDR
-1154 ELKNHGIIPD
+1154 KDLKNHGIVPVP
-1164 ELDNW
+1164 LDNW
-1169 YDQQLWRLFRSS
+1169 YDQQIWRLFRSS

-1213 GKYAEK
+1213 GRYAEK

-1225 FQKLYKQPVTIDL
+1225 FQKLYQQPVTVDL

-1314 IAAITSNSGVTLE
+1314 IAAITSDSGVTLE

-1340 VNGELVGRYMS
+1340 VNGELVRRYMS

-1400 SDGTTVETTT
+1400 PDGTTVETTT

-1489 RGSVVTETGIALRA
+1489 KGSIVTETGIALRA

-1543 NDAFGPDLSMTRG
+1543 NDAFGPDRSMTRG
-1556 MVSTVLARLAGADTA
+1556 MVGTVLARLAGADTA
-1571 GGETWYAKGTVW
+1571 GGETWYAKGTAWV
-1583 AVENGISDG
+1583 VENGISDG

-1617 SGELGFDDT
+1617 SGELGFDDADS
-1626 TVISIWAYDA
+1626 ISAWARDA

-1651 NRMAPQDLARRG
+1651 NRMTPQDLARRG